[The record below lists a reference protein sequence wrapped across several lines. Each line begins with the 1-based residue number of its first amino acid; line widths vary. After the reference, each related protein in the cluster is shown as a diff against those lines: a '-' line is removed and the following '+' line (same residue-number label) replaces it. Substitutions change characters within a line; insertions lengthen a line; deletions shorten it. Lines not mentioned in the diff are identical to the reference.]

1 MTEYEMMDL
10 IGTFQTLAVTEI
22 MAYFTVLSAYCIVA
36 FMVGP
41 KLSRAQVIMI
51 TGLYLI
57 MSLFLVWATGSHLM
71 GARSLVE
78 NVTMIAGND
87 FRSVIVTY
95 LKPHQVV
102 IPLLLIGVVSG
113 LKFMWDV
120 RHPKTE

>member
-10 IGTFQTLAVTEI
+10 IGTFQTLAVTEL

-41 KLSRAQVIMI
+41 KLSRAQVFMI

-57 MSLFLVWATGSHLM
+57 MSLLLVWATGSHLI
-71 GARSLVE
+71 GSRSLAE
-78 NVTMIAGND
+78 NVTMIAGNN

-95 LKPHQVV
+95 LKPHQIV
-102 IPLLLIGVVSG
+102 IPLLVIGVVSG